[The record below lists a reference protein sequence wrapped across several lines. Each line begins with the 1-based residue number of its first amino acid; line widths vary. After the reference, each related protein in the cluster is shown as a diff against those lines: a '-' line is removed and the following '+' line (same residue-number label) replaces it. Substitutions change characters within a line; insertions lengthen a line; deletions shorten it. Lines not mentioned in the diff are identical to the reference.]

1 MRRQFQR
8 LVPQLPGCLRD
19 GISRR
24 HHHPAG
30 ESADAVRN
38 RRAVAGDHADTIEI
52 DAKIISADLSER
64 RLLSLPLRRRARED
78 VDLAVGPDFDAAA
91 FVGAE
96 PGSFDVGCDA
106 GTKTNTLPPR
116 LHL

>member
-1 MRRQFQR
+1 MAFPA
-8 LVPQLPGCLRD
+8 VT
-19 GISRR
+19 IT
-24 HHHPAG
+24 AG
-30 ESADAVRN
+30 EGTDTVRN
-38 RRAVAGDHADTIEI
+38 RRAIAGDYIDIFEI
-52 DAKIISADLSER
+52 DTEIIGADLSER

-106 GTKTNTLPPR
+106 DTKANTLLPR
-116 LHL
+116 L